1 MKFVSFDPSIVTRQ
15 KRRATICE
23 ILIGSRFDREVL
35 WIIYIYIFW
44 EFEIQ
49 VELAF
54 HQVSISMRFYLAFE
68 HGLDGKLS
76 YYRLTLTIALLFST
90 RIRSVGERKKKTI
103 ESIYHEWW
111 IFIFNRPLIET
122 CLFISFFFF
131 RRFFRRGEPRFVAP
145 FEPRKFGGKL
155 GVRERDGERE
165 HGLRYI

>member
-90 RIRSVGERKKKTI
+90 RIRSVGERKKKNDRVYL
-103 ESIYHEWW
+103 SRVVDFYFQSSSH
-111 IFIFNRPLIET
+111 RDVSLY
-122 CLFISFFFF
+122 FFFF
-131 RRFFRRGEPRFVAP
+131 
-145 FEPRKFGGKL
+145 FEDSFEEANLDSLFPSNRASL
-155 GVRERDGERE
+155 VENLE
-165 HGLRYI
+165 

>member
-1 MKFVSFDPSIVTRQ
+1 
-15 KRRATICE
+15 
-23 ILIGSRFDREVL
+23 
-35 WIIYIYIFW
+35 
-44 EFEIQ
+44 
-49 VELAF
+49 
-54 HQVSISMRFYLAFE
+54 MRFYLAFE

-90 RIRSVGERKKKTI
+90 RIRSVGERKKKNDRVYL
-103 ESIYHEWW
+103 SRVVDFYFQSSSHRDVSLY
-111 IFIFNRPLIET
+111 F
-122 CLFISFFFF
+122 FFFF